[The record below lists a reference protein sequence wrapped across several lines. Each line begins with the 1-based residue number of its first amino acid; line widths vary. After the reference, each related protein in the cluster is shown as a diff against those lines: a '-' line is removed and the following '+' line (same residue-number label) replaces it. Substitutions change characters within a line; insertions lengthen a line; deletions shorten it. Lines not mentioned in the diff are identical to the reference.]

1 MGPQHP
7 CRAIRANIA
16 LGDVYRQPALIKFI
30 PKYNDIQWLC
40 QTAILRARELI
51 FARTLKAVTDA
62 GAACG
67 RKTQR

>member
-16 LGDVYRQPALIKFI
+16 LGDVCRQLALIKFI

-40 QTAILRARELI
+40 QTAIRITTELI
-51 FARTLKAVTDA
+51 FTPTLRAETDA

-67 RKTQR
+67 RKNQR